1 MEMTR
6 NAPCLA
12 SFVVVDVE
20 TTGLDPNVEH
30 IIELAA
36 LRFTDGAIVNS
47 YSTYV
52 ETERDIPPEM
62 SSIHG
67 ITRSEVE
74 FAPSWSHV
82 KRRLVSFMRPGEL
95 VVAHHAEFDR
105 AFLPSLN
112 SHTWVCTERL
122 ARHLWPSAPA
132 YKNQVLRHYLGLTP
146 KDRRTDNL
154 AHRAFD
160 DARITGLLFDREMR
174 ECAGR
179 VTTVEAIVD
188 FIASPLAVEV
198 FRYGRKWYGSR
209 IHEIPVDY
217 LAWVLA
223 DARRPNDERFMNV
236 DSDTLAS
243 VTLSVDSRT
252 ETAGRMIE
260 LISPLAKEKPSRRSP

>member
-1 MEMTR
+1 MEMMR
-6 NAPCLA
+6 NATCLA

-20 TTGLDPNVEH
+20 TTGLDPNVEQ

-52 ETERDIPPEM
+52 ETERDIPPEV
-62 SSIHG
+62 SAIHG
-67 ITRSEVE
+67 ITRSDVE
-74 FAPSWSHV
+74 FAPLWSDV
-82 KRRLVSFMRPGEL
+82 QRGLVSFMRPGEL

-105 AFLPSLN
+105 AFLPCLD
-112 SHTWVCTERL
+112 SHTWTCSERF
-122 ARHLWPSAPA
+122 ARHLWPGAPA

-146 KDRRTDNL
+146 KDRRADNL

-160 DARITGLLFDREMR
+160 DARITGLLFDREVR
-174 ECAGR
+174 ECSDRNGA
-179 VTTVEAIVD
+179 TTVEAIVG
-188 FIASPLAVEV
+188 FIASPLAVDV

-209 IHEIPVDY
+209 IDEIPVDY
-217 LAWVLA
+217 LAWVLS
-223 DARRPNDERFMNV
+223 DARKPIDERFMKI

-252 ETAGRMIE
+252 EMVTV
-260 LISPLAKEKPSRRSP
+260 

>member
-1 MEMTR
+1 MEMMR
-6 NAPCLA
+6 NTPCLT

-36 LRFTDGAIVNS
+36 LRFSDDAIVNS

-52 ETERDIPPEM
+52 GTERNIPPEV
-62 SSIHG
+62 SAVHG
-67 ITRSEVE
+67 ITRGDVE
-74 FAPSWSHV
+74 FAPSWSDV

-95 VVAHHAEFDR
+95 IVAHHAEFDR
-105 AFLPSLN
+105 AFLPCLN
-112 SHTWVCTERL
+112 SHTWACTERF
-122 ARHLWPSAPA
+122 ARHLWPGAPA

-146 KDRRTDNL
+146 KDRRAANL

-160 DARITGLLFDREMR
+160 DARITGLLFDREVR
-174 ECAGR
+174 EYSDRNGA
-179 VTTVEAIVD
+179 TTVEAIVD

-209 IHEIPVDY
+209 IDEIPVDY

-223 DARRPNDERFMNV
+223 DSRRPVDERFMAV
-236 DSDTLAS
+236 DLDTLAS
-243 VTLSVDSRT
+243 IAVSLDARSRD
-252 ETAGRMIE
+252 A
-260 LISPLAKEKPSRRSP
+260 SRYKVRVA